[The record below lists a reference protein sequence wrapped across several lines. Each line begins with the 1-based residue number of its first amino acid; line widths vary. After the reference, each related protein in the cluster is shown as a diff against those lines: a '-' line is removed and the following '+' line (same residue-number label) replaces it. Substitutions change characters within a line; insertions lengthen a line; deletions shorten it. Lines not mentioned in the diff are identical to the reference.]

1 MMWLFLRK
9 QKYLID
15 FTLSSL
21 LRRKG
26 KSLGLL
32 AVYTLI
38 VFMLASVTLFTH
50 ALRKEAGL
58 MLQASPEI
66 IVQRMQ
72 AGRHAL
78 IPADYLQRIGRLRGV
93 TQKEGRLWGYYY
105 DPAVK
110 ANYTIMTAGQVAA
123 PLTEV
128 IIGTGI
134 ARARGLAVGDYLT
147 LRSQNG
153 EAFSFEIAELL
164 DEKSE
169 LVSADLLLMSP
180 LAFRRLFNVPE
191 GFYTDLVLS
200 VRNPREVRKVA
211 EKLTLLL
218 PDTRPILRE
227 EVLRTYDS
235 VFSWRQGILFVLL
248 TGSILA
254 FVIFAWDKASGL
266 SADERREIGILKA
279 VGWETAD
286 VMRMKFWEG
295 MIISLSAFLIGY
307 LAAYA
312 HVFYASASLFEP
324 VLKGWAVLYPQ
335 FRLTPFVDGLQL
347 ATLLFFTV
355 LPYIVATIIPI
366 WRTSITDPDAVMR

>member
-1 MMWLFLRK
+1 MWLFLRK

-123 PLTEV
+123 PLTEI

-134 ARARGLAVGDYLT
+134 ARARGLVVGDYLT

-153 EAFSFEIAELL
+153 EAYSFEITELL

-180 LAFRRLFNVPE
+180 QAFRRLFNIPE

-266 SADERREIGILKA
+266 SAEERREIGILKA

>member
-1 MMWLFLRK
+1 MMLFLRK

-15 FTLSSL
+15 YTLSSL
-21 LRRKG
+21 LRHKS

-32 AVYTLI
+32 MVYTLI

-50 ALRKEAGL
+50 ALRKEAGV
-58 MLQASPEI
+58 MLENSPEI

-78 IPADYLQRIGRLRGV
+78 IPAGYLESLGKLRGV
-93 TQKEGRLWGYYY
+93 TRKEGRLWGYYY
-105 DPAVK
+105 DPSVK
-110 ANYTIMTAGQVAA
+110 ANYTVMTGGQESL
-123 PLTEV
+123 PMTRI
-128 IIGTGI
+128 IIGAGI
-134 ARARGLAVGDYLT
+134 ARARGLALGDYLT
-147 LRSQNG
+147 LRSQTG
-153 EAFSFEIAELL
+153 EAYSFEIAELL
-164 DEKSE
+164 DDQSE

-180 LAFRRLFNVPE
+180 RAFRRMFGVPE
-191 GFYTDLVLS
+191 GFYTDMVLS

-211 EKLTLLL
+211 EKLTLSL

-227 EVLRTYDS
+227 EILRTYDS
-235 VFSWRQGILFVLL
+235 VFSWRQGIVFVLL
-248 TGSILA
+248 AGSMLA

-266 SADERREIGILKA
+266 SAEERREIGILKA
-279 VGWETAD
+279 VGWETGD

-295 MIISLSAFLIGY
+295 AIISLSAFLIGY
-307 LAAYA
+307 LAAYV
-312 HVFYASASLFEP
+312 HVFYASATLFEP

-355 LPYIVATIIPI
+355 LPYIVATIIPV

>member
-1 MMWLFLRK
+1 MWLFLRK
-9 QKYLID
+9 QKHLID
-15 FTLSSL
+15 YTLSSL
-21 LRRKG
+21 LRRMG

-123 PLTEV
+123 PLTEI

-153 EAFSFEIAELL
+153 EAFSFEIAALL

-180 LAFRRLFNVPE
+180 QVFRRLFNVPE

-200 VRNPREVRKVA
+200 VRNPREVRKVV

-254 FVIFAWDKASGL
+254 FVSFAWDKASGL
-266 SADERREIGILKA
+266 SAEERREIGILKA

-295 MIISLSAFLIGY
+295 MIISLSAFMIGY

>member
-123 PLTEV
+123 PLTEI

-134 ARARGLAVGDYLT
+134 ARARGLVVGDYLT

-153 EAFSFEIAELL
+153 EAYSFEIAELL

-180 LAFRRLFNVPE
+180 QAFRRLFNIPE

-266 SADERREIGILKA
+266 SAEERREIGILKA

>member
-1 MMWLFLRK
+1 MLLFLRK

-15 FTLSSL
+15 YTLSSL
-21 LRRKG
+21 LRRRG

-78 IPADYLQRIGRLRGV
+78 IPEDYLQRIGRLRGV
-93 TQKEGRLWGYYY
+93 TQKEGRLWGHYY
-105 DPAVK
+105 DSAVK

-123 PLTEV
+123 PLTEIV
-128 IIGTGI
+128 IGTGI
-134 ARARGLAVGDYLT
+134 ARARGLVVGDYLT

-153 EAFSFEIAELL
+153 EAISFKISALL

-180 LAFRRLFNVPE
+180 QAFRRLFNIPE

-211 EKLTLLL
+211 EKLTMLL

-235 VFSWRQGILFVLL
+235 IFSWRQGILFVLL
-248 TGSILA
+248 TGSVLA

-266 SADERREIGILKA
+266 SAEERREIGILKA

-366 WRTSITDPDAVMR
+366 WRTSIADPDAVMR

>member
-123 PLTEV
+123 PLTEI

-134 ARARGLAVGDYLT
+134 ARARGLVVGDYLT

-153 EAFSFEIAELL
+153 EAYSFEITELL

-180 LAFRRLFNVPE
+180 QAFRRLFNIPE

-266 SADERREIGILKA
+266 SAEERREIGILKA